1 MQLREGDTISCII
14 CGNFVPEALVAR
26 DKRSDLANA
35 RFYLLQNMADG
46 ARMVG
51 LEKYPYKFSYVVGDG
66 SEAALRSEQ
75 VREAKILW
83 RKKKMNHESEE
94 L

>member
-14 CGNFVPEALVAR
+14 CGNRVPEALAVR
-26 DKRSDLANA
+26 EKRSDLANA
-35 RFYLLQNMADG
+35 RFYLLQNMVNG
-46 ARMVG
+46 AHMAG

-66 SEAALRSEQ
+66 SDRALRLEH
-75 VREAKILW
+75 VGEVKILR